1 MNEFEIF
8 KAGTHTS
15 SNGTTKDYS
24 IKDLEFIASSY
35 NPAENE
41 APIVIGHPADN
52 SPAYGWIESLKV
64 VGDKLLAKPKEVIK
78 EFSEA
83 VKQGLYKKRSI
94 SLDKDGKLRHVGF
107 LGGAAPAVKGLADIQ
122 FNEPSAVTFEID
134 IEGLKENAKDEKAT
148 VKDVNT
154 SGQYC

>member
-41 APIVIGHPADN
+41 APIVIGHPLNN
-52 SPAYGWIESLKV
+52 SPAYGWIDLLKLSAIEFLQNLKKLSRSFLKRLKKVYIRNAVSLLIRTES
-64 VGDKLLAKPKEVIK
+64 
-78 EFSEA
+78 
-83 VKQGLYKKRSI
+83 
-94 SLDKDGKLRHVGF
+94 
-107 LGGAAPAVKGLADIQ
+107 
-122 FNEPSAVTFEID
+122 
-134 IEGLKENAKDEKAT
+134 
-148 VKDVNT
+148 
-154 SGQYC
+154 

>member
-41 APIVIGHPADN
+41 APIVIGHPVDN

-64 VGDKLLAKPKEVIK
+64 AGDNFLQNLRKLSRSFLKQLKKDYIKNEVSLLIK
-78 EFSEA
+78 MES
-83 VKQGLYKKRSI
+83 
-94 SLDKDGKLRHVGF
+94 
-107 LGGAAPAVKGLADIQ
+107 
-122 FNEPSAVTFEID
+122 
-134 IEGLKENAKDEKAT
+134 
-148 VKDVNT
+148 
-154 SGQYC
+154 